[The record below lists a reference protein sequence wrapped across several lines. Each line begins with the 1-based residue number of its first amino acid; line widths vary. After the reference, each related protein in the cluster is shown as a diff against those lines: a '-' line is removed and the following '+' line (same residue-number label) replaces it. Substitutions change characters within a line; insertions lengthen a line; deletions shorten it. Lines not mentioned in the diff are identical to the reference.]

1 MAIIEGTEQDDI
13 LTGTE
18 TDDSIYGY
26 GGDDTLDG
34 VAGADRVEG
43 GAGID
48 MLSYQQSGGGVS
60 VSLLPGTATGGDA
73 EGDSFSGI
81 EGLTGSYYDD
91 RLAGDTGA
99 NTLLGGVGN
108 DVLYG
113 HSGDD
118 RLEGSWGDDIL
129 VGGPGAD
136 TLVGGADQADWA
148 SYHTSATGVSVDL
161 ATGTGSAG
169 DALGDVL
176 TGIERVLGSAHDD
189 TLTGSGGGDRIQ
201 GAAGDDALSG
211 GDGSDAL
218 YGGTGADTLLGDA
231 GNDILEGGA
240 GADTL
245 DGGAG
250 SNVASYRH
258 SAAAVTIDLATG
270 AASGGDAAGDTYAG
284 IANLRGSAHGDVL
297 SGDAGVNILYG
308 QAGDDLLDGHG
319 GKDLLI
325 GGDGIDTVTFADA
338 TAGVH
343 VRIGGEPTYR
353 TCEIREVENLIGSA
367 FDDTL
372 GGTGAANRME
382 GGDGAD
388 WLVAAGGD
396 DTLLGGS
403 GDDRMDAE
411 YGADVLTGGAGAD
424 RFIYRA
430 FSDSTVDAAGRD
442 RIEDFSAAEGDSIN
456 LHSIGA
462 DGSWNGRFTFTGSGA
477 FTGLAGELIVVADG
491 GVTTV
496 YGDREGDQVA
506 DMAIDVVTATALTAA
521 DFVL

>member
-1 MAIIEGTEQDDI
+1 MAIIEGTELDDV

-26 GGDDTLDG
+26 GGNDTLNG
-34 VAGADRVEG
+34 GAGADRIEG

-48 MLSYQQSGGGVS
+48 TLSYDGSNGGVS
-60 VSLLPGTATGGDA
+60 VSLLLGTAAGGDA

-81 EGLTGSYYDD
+81 EGLTGSYFDD

-99 NTLLGGVGN
+99 NTLLGAVGN

-118 RLEGSWGDDIL
+118 RLDGSWGDDIL

-189 TLTGSGGGDRIQ
+189 TLTGSGGDDRLQ
-201 GAAGDDALSG
+201 GAEGDDTLAG
-211 GDGSDAL
+211 GDGLDAL
-218 YGGTGADTLLGDA
+218 YGGTGADTLLGEA

-250 SNVASYRH
+250 SNTASYRH

-284 IANLRGSAHGDVL
+284 IANLRGSAHDDVL
-297 SGDAGVNILYG
+297 SGDAGINILYG
-308 QAGDDLLDGHG
+308 QAGDDLLNGHG

-343 VRIGGEPTYR
+343 VRVGADPTYR

-372 GGTGAANRME
+372 GGTGYANRME

-403 GDDRMDAE
+403 GNDRLDAE

-424 RFIYRA
+424 KFIYRV

-442 RIEDFSAAEGDSIN
+442 RIEDFSSAEGDSIN
-456 LHSIGA
+456 LHDIGA
-462 DGSWNGRFTFTGSGA
+462 DGSWNGKFTFTAGGA

-496 YGDREGDQVA
+496 YGDRDGDRVA
-506 DMAIDVVTATALTAA
+506 ELAIDVVTATALTAA